1 MSTHTRYCSLLI
13 ISTFPWVSVNMVD
26 TAAADNSSTLS
37 HSTHTFFNGLLPA
50 EDWWRFRL
58 GRCIGKGMIEQNGD
72 EGKWN
77 QEKGKRE
84 ERDQYGDAGT
94 RKCTWSQPGLT
105 DLNLFWCLFV
115 LSSDCCERNA
125 AAFEV
130 RVGSEHLTDTLS
142 SNNDVKTW
150 IKQKKWKTRKPAVK
164 HERCEEETSVHST
177 FCRSEAKDGNHNK
190 HVIMKKITTSSAISR
205 L

>member
-1 MSTHTRYCSLLI
+1 MHRKGNDRAKWRWGEMKSRERKAWGERSIRGCRDEEMHLKSTW
-13 ISTFPWVSVNMVD
+13 F
-26 TAAADNSSTLS
+26 
-37 HSTHTFFNGLLPA
+37 
-50 EDWWRFRL
+50 DWSKSFL
-58 GRCIGKGMIEQNGD
+58 M
-72 EGKWN
+72 
-77 QEKGKRE
+77 
-84 ERDQYGDAGT
+84 
-94 RKCTWSQPGLT
+94 
-105 DLNLFWCLFV
+105 FV